1 MFDNQHHKV
10 LVTEDESL
18 VADLISRK
26 LEAGGLVVTVARNGQ
41 EALDQLAKN
50 KYDLLLMDLTMPDL
64 DGFQLLSRLKTQK
77 NTMPIIVMSNLS
89 QAEDVK
95 KAKALG
101 AWNYI
106 IKANVTPTEIVEK
119 VEQCILEH
127 KC

>member
-77 NTMPIIVMSNLS
+77 NTMPIIVMSKLS